1 MPVASHV
8 SAKLDGR
15 PIEAVLIDAGG
26 VIVDPNWHRIA
37 ELLAERGVEVE
48 AHALIAAEPHAKHAL
63 DLQGRI
69 GQTSDAIRRET
80 YLASVMAAG
89 GLDGDGAAVAEA
101 SGQMEREHL
110 ERGIWEVVPEGT
122 ADALARL
129 RASGLKVALASNAER
144 SFRHKLAELGLAA
157 AFDHLGISAEIG
169 IEKPDP
175 RFFTAILD
183 AIGVD
188 ASRALHVG
196 DLYEVDVVG
205 ARSAGL
211 AAVLVDPADLY
222 ADVNVVRIRSLSELP
237 AVLTL
242 A

>member
-1 MPVASHV
+1 M
-8 SAKLDGR
+8 
-15 PIEAVLIDAGG
+15 
-26 VIVDPNWHRIA
+26 
-37 ELLAERGVEVE
+37 
-48 AHALIAAEPHAKHAL
+48 
-63 DLQGRI
+63 
-69 GQTSDAIRRET
+69 
-80 YLASVMAAG
+80 
-89 GLDGDGAAVAEA
+89 
-101 SGQMEREHL
+101 
-110 ERGIWEVVPEGT
+110 
-122 ADALARL
+122 
-129 RASGLKVALASNAER
+129 
-144 SFRHKLAELGLAA
+144 
-157 AFDHLGISAEIG
+157 IG

-211 AAVLVDPADLY
+211 TAVLVDPADLY
-222 ADVNVVRIRSLSELP
+222 EDVDVVRIRSLSELP